1 MIADILSCPVLLQEK
16 IISDNI
22 TLISGTHPFGIDV
35 SSILVSS
42 GKEVIVFD
50 TLFYPQET
58 VALIQKI
65 KDKQMHVSA
74 LVNTHWHT
82 DHTIGN
88 ELFGRRIISQ
98 SKCGD
103 FMKTDLPKQLKP
115 YSGELKGATVK
126 LPTETFEQ
134 EMHITLGDIVLDLFH
149 LEGHTPDSM
158 VAYIKDSQVLI
169 AGDTVMELPF
179 MAYGNSARLVSSL
192 KEIEKLNVSQVIQGH
207 GGACKVEKLREDIG
221 YLESIQDRVRRAITS
236 GMSIDDVVNLPIEG
250 FLSERTAKNLHP
262 AYKEAIHKEN
272 MRNIYKELSESQ
284 S

>member
-1 MIADILSCPVLLQEK
+1 MLQEK
-16 IISDNI
+16 PISENI

-58 VALIQKI
+58 VALIQRI
-65 KDKQMHVSA
+65 EDRQMHVSA
-74 LVNTHWHT
+74 LVNTHWHI

-88 ELFGRRIISQ
+88 ELLGRRIISQ

-103 FMKTDLPKQLKP
+103 LMRTELPKQVKP
-115 YSGELKGATVK
+115 YSVELKGARVK

-134 EMHITLGDIVLDLFH
+134 ETRITIGDIAIDLFH
-149 LEGHTPDSM
+149 LEGHTPDSI
-158 VAYIKDSQVLI
+158 VAHIKDSQVLI
-169 AGDTVMELPF
+169 AGDNVMELPF
-179 MAYGNSARLVSSL
+179 IAYGDSAKLVSSL
-192 KEIEKLNVSQVIQGH
+192 KEIEKLNVNQIIQGH
-207 GGACKVEKLREDIG
+207 GGTCEMEKLREDIG
-221 YLESIQDRVRRAITS
+221 YLESIQDRVRKAMSS
-236 GMSIDDVVNLPIEG
+236 GISIDDVANLPIEG
-250 FLSERTAKNLHP
+250 FLSERRAKNLHP

-272 MRNIYKELSESQ
+272 MRTIYKELSESQ